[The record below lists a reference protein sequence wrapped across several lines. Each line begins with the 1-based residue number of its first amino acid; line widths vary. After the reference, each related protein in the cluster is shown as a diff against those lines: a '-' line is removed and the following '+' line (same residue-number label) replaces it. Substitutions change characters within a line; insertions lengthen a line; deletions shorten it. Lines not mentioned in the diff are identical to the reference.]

1 MTSRKGIAISY
12 EERIVI
18 YQGLKKHESIKNIS
32 KLLNRCANA
41 VKREL
46 SFGGG
51 YYYYDIKKAQELADL
66 RLKKHNEARAENSN
80 FALKAKENKRWENI
94 YLENEIESDDSSKYR
109 RMLESNEK
117 RKIVNQSQ
125 EIINSLKEL
134 MNRVS
139 NLEFQIE
146 ILTDTIKE
154 IKNYDKKDQ
163 NP

>member
-1 MTSRKGIAISY
+1 MTSKKGIPISY
-12 EERIVI
+12 DERIVI
-18 YQGLKKHESIKNIS
+18 YQGLKKHESTRDIS

-41 VKREL
+41 VQREI

-51 YYYYDIKKAQELADL
+51 YYCYDIKKAQELADL
-66 RLKKHNEARAENSN
+66 RLKKHNEARAKNSH
-80 FALKAKENKRWENI
+80 FAIKAKEIKIKESI
-94 YLENEIESDDSSKYR
+94 YLEPEIKSDHTSKYR

-125 EIINSLKEL
+125 EIINSLKAL